1 MGKTKGF
8 LKVEHELLDNLV
20 LKPLEKLIY
29 CLLLRLRDAPRGCCP
44 SYEYLMKRSKVKRR
58 RTLLGALDRL
68 SLFGYITWKHRG
80 NNLTNKYLFRN
91 DPDFE
96 QSYLNNLK
104 LRAIMSRKQKE
115 KYHQRLLQQGVES
128 RKVKLIK

>member
-1 MGKTKGF
+1 
-8 LKVEHELLDNLV
+8 
-20 LKPLEKLIY
+20 
-29 CLLLRLRDAPRGCCP
+29 
-44 SYEYLMKRSKVKRR
+44 MKRCKVKRR
-58 RTLLGALDRL
+58 RTLLRALDRL

>member
-1 MGKTKGF
+1 MGKIKGF
-8 LKVEHELLDNLV
+8 LKVEHELLDNPV

-58 RTLLGALDRL
+58 RTLLRALDRL

>member
-8 LKVEHELLDNLV
+8 LKVEHELLDNFALR
-20 LKPLEKLIY
+20 PLEKLIY
-29 CLLLRLRDAPRGCCP
+29 MLLLRLRDAPRGCCP

-58 RTLLGALDRL
+58 RTLLSALDRL

-80 NNLTNKYLFRN
+80 NHLTNEYIFRV
-91 DPDFE
+91 DPHFE
-96 QSYLNNLK
+96 QTYLNNLK
-104 LRAIMSRKQKE
+104 LRSTMSRKQKE

>member
-8 LKVEHELLDNLV
+8 LKVEHELLDNFALR
-20 LKPLEKLIY
+20 PLEKLIY
-29 CLLLRLRDAPRGCCP
+29 MLLLRLRDAPRGCCP
-44 SYEYLMKRSKVKRR
+44 SYRHLMKRCKVKRR
-58 RTLLGALDRL
+58 RTLLSALDRL

-80 NNLTNKYLFRN
+80 NHLTNQYIFRD
-91 DPDFE
+91 DPNFE
-96 QSYLNNLK
+96 QTYLNNLK
-104 LRAIMSRKQKE
+104 LRSTMSRKQKE

>member
-8 LKVEHELLDNLV
+8 LKVDHELLDNTV

-44 SYEYLMKRSKVKRR
+44 SYRYLMKRCKVKRR
-58 RTLLGALDRL
+58 RTLLSALDRL

-80 NNLTNKYLFRN
+80 NHLTNQYIFRD
-91 DPDFE
+91 DPHFE
-96 QSYLNNLK
+96 QTYLNNLK
-104 LRAIMSRKQKE
+104 LRSTMSRKQKE
-115 KYHQRLLQQGVES
+115 KYHQRLLRQGVAS
-128 RKVKLIK
+128 KKVQIIK